1 MIIKKEWKEIL
12 KNMLNQ
18 VNDEYDKTEGSLFY
32 DNLAPV
38 SIEIEEI
45 RKTLEYIFLNSFA
58 ETAEGEYLDNICKE
72 VGVFRR
78 KATKSKGTVI
88 IKGVPGTVVEVNTK
102 VASDTYIY
110 LTTQEK
116 IISAAGSVEVPIE
129 SEKYGKIYNIPKGTI
144 TNFPVTIPGLNEV
157 INNSET
163 VDGYDGETDDE
174 LRERYYFKVR
184 EPVTSGNIYHYK
196 KWAFEVEGVGGVKVF
211 PLWNGNGT
219 VKVVVVNSDIHE
231 NEVINNSETVDGYDG
246 ETDDELRERYYFKVR
261 EPVTS
266 GNIYHYKKWAF
277 EVEGVGG
284 VKVFPL
290 WNGNGTVKVVVVNS
304 DIHEAD
310 ETLLKRVRDYLEEVR
325 PIGATVTVKS
335 AIGKA
340 ISISGTV
347 KISKNIKFDEVKTEF
362 ETKVKEYFRKVG
374 FKQDYV
380 SYAQLGNILLNIQGV
395 SDYDDLKIN
404 NTTLNVQL
412 AAEEIPKLTT
422 ITLQKEVI

>member
-12 KNMLNQ
+12 KNMLANI
-18 VNDEYDKTEGSLFY
+18 NDEYDKTEGGLFY

-58 ETAEGEYLDNICKE
+58 ETAEAEYLDNICKE

-88 IKGVPGTVVEVNTK
+88 IKGVPGTVIEINTK

-116 IISAAGSVEVPIE
+116 IISATGSVEVPIE

-196 KWAFEVEGVGGVKVF
+196 
-211 PLWNGNGT
+211 N
-219 VKVVVVNSDIHE
+219 
-231 NEVINNSETVDGYDG
+231 
-246 ETDDELRERYYFKVR
+246 
-261 EPVTS
+261 
-266 GNIYHYKKWAF
+266 WAF

-335 AIGKA
+335 ATGKA

-362 ETKVKEYFRKVG
+362 ETKVREYFRKVG

-380 SYAQLGNILLNIQGV
+380 SYAQLGNILLNIPGV
-395 SDYDDLKIN
+395 NDYDDLKIN

>member
-1 MIIKKEWKEIL
+1 MIIKKNWKEIL
-12 KNMLNQ
+12 KDMLSN
-18 VNDEYDKTEGSLFY
+18 VNEEYDKTEGGLFY

-38 SIEIEEI
+38 SIEFEEL
-45 RKTLEYIFLNSFA
+45 RKVLDYIFLNSFA
-58 ETAEGEYLDNICKE
+58 ETAQGEYLDNITKE
-72 VGVFRR
+72 VGVLRR
-78 KATKSKGTVI
+78 QATKSKGTVI
-88 IKGVPGTVVEVNTK
+88 IKGTPNTVIEVGTK

-110 LTTQEK
+110 ITTEEK
-116 IISAAGSVEVPIE
+116 IIGASGSVEVPIE
-129 SEKYGKIYNIPKGTI
+129 SENTGKIYNLPKNTI
-144 TNFPVTIPGLNEV
+144 NKFPITIPNLNEV
-157 INNSET
+157 NNLKET
-163 VDGYDGETDDE
+163 VDGYDGETDEE

-184 EPVTSGNIYHYK
+184 EPVTSGNVYHYK
-196 KWAFEVEGVGGVKVF
+196 KWTMEVEGVGGVKVF
-211 PLWNGNGT
+211 PLW
-219 VKVVVVNSDIHE
+219 
-231 NEVINNSETVDGYDG
+231 
-246 ETDDELRERYYFKVR
+246 
-261 EPVTS
+261 
-266 GNIYHYKKWAF
+266 A
-277 EVEGVGG
+277 
-284 VKVFPL
+284 
-290 WNGNGTVKVVVVNS
+290 GNGTVKVVVVNS

-340 ISISGTV
+340 ISISSTV

>member
-12 KNMLNQ
+12 KNMLSN
-18 VNDEYDKTEGSLFY
+18 VNDEYDKTEGGLFY

-72 VGVFRR
+72 VGIFR
-78 KATKSKGTVI
+78 KQSTKSKGKVVIKGTPNTVI
-88 IKGVPGTVVEVNTK
+88 PIGTK

-110 LTTQEK
+110 LTTEEK
-116 IISAAGSVEVPIE
+116 TIGVSGEVEVSIE
-129 SEKYGKIYNIPKGTI
+129 SENTGKIYNLPKNTI
-144 TNFPVTIPGLNEV
+144 VNFPITMPNLNEV
-157 INNSET
+157 NNPSET
-163 VDGYDGETDDE
+163 VDGYDGESDDE

-219 VKVVVVNSDIHE
+219 VKVVVVNSDI
-231 NEVINNSETVDGYDG
+231 G
-246 ETDDELRERYYFKVR
+246 EAEE
-261 EPVTS
+261 S
-266 GNIYHYKKWAF
+266 
-277 EVEGVGG
+277 
-284 VKVFPL
+284 
-290 WNGNGTVKVVVVNS
+290 
-304 DIHEAD
+304 
-310 ETLLKRVRDYLEEVR
+310 LLKRVRDYLEEVR

-335 AIGKA
+335 AIGKT
-340 ISISGTV
+340 ISISGTI